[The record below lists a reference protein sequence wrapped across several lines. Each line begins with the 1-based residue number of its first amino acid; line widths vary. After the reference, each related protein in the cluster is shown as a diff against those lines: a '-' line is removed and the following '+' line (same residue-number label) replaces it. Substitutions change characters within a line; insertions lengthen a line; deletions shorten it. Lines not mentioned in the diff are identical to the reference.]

1 MSKKNCDPYNRFRSR
16 TIAFR
21 MSPEESDLL
30 NDLVKV
36 SGYNKQDYLISR
48 VLQREIV
55 VRGSPRT
62 YKALKDKIAEVLA
75 ELRRLGSASEISPEL
90 AAVIVQIS
98 ETLTGFAGKN

>member
-21 MSPEESDLL
+21 MSPEEADLL
-30 NDLVKV
+30 NDLVKI

-62 YKALKDKIAEVLA
+62 YKALKDKIGEVLD
-75 ELRRLGSASEISPEL
+75 ELRRLGSVSEISPEL

-98 ETLTGFAGKN
+98 ETLTGFAENN

>member
-21 MSPEESDLL
+21 MSPEEADLL

-75 ELRRLGSASEISPEL
+75 ELRRLSSTSEISPEL

-98 ETLTGFAGKN
+98 ETLTGFAKNN

>member
-21 MSPEESDLL
+21 MSPEEADLL

-75 ELRRLGSASEISPEL
+75 ELRQLSSTSEISPEL

-98 ETLTGFAGKN
+98 ETLTGFAENN